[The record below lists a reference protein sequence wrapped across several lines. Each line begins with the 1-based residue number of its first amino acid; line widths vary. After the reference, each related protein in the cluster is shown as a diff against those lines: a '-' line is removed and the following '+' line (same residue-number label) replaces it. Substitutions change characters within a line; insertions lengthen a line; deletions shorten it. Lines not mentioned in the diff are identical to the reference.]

1 MSGLCMPKTYVQILR
16 MRSLRLCCRPW
27 TRRARDVTKIGSR
40 AAPTLARAARAVVR
54 QLSGSMIRHILWIG
68 FRFVFRSLFFA
79 SAPRAVSRRAQGRIS
94 SSWGCAFMLVLHVP
108 LRTAVIASDGGPVT
122 ARRGASRRTRTGA
135 DGRRP
140 TPPRT
145 RAGRVTSQA
154 YCNEKD
160 EERNSDL

>member
-1 MSGLCMPKTYVQILR
+1 MPKTYVQILR

-108 LRTAVIASDGGPVT
+108 LRTAVIASDGGPGS
-122 ARRGASRRTRTGA
+122 RRGAARRVGLGRERTG
-135 DGRRP
+135 GV
-140 TPPRT
+140 PPHPAPAPVGSRHKHT
-145 RAGRVTSQA
+145 VTKKTKNGTLIS
-154 YCNEKD
+154 EKFK
-160 EERNSDL
+160 